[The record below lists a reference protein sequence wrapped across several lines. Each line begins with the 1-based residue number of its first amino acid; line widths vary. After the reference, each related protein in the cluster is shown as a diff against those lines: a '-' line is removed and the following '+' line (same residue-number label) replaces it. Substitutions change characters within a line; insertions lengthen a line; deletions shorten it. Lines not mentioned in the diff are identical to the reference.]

1 MLVTFWDRLSNAGV
15 DDSLYPSETR
25 YIVTVNRFGVIAA
38 AVSLLVLL
46 ILVIINPGRGINL
59 PRFQILVGA
68 LLFISVIA
76 VNQKG
81 YYNLAKWMISW
92 FPALMILI
100 ISISEKMMYPE
111 NIAIKEFIH
120 FRFFLMAVTIIP
132 VFIFSTRNMMLMIVN
147 LIPSFIA
154 TVFFNPIHDF
164 FGVSIHQFGY
174 TDPYFYILDI
184 MIFLAYISYIGFL
197 VHQRTITDNFEFQLS
212 EKQERLV
219 EKNKELSHM
228 NAFIN
233 EQNSEM
239 NAQSEKLME
248 NHEALLK
255 AHTIIEQQ
263 KIQLEKQNCTL
274 EALVQEKTKKLSMVN
289 EELVIRNNELR
300 QFSHTLS
307 HNLKSPVATFQ
318 GLLSLIDLSNL
329 NDSNKELL
337 RYLNESVNKMQGVFS
352 DMNKMLEI
360 RNKLYNS
367 VEEVN
372 LQKLMDGLH
381 NYFYNELSANNIRF
395 EYNFNGSKSIRT
407 NEKQINSILYQLI
420 SNAIKFRSEK
430 RTPEVCV
437 QFKENGA
444 YHSFVVKDNGVGIHM
459 NKYADKIFY
468 PYQQFHNQS
477 SGKGLGLYLVK
488 LQTESLGGQ
497 VILKSEPDNYTEVE
511 VKLRK

>member
-1 MLVTFWDRLSNAGV
+1 MLVTFWNRLSNAGV
-15 DDSLYPSETR
+15 SDKTQSSEAR
-25 YIVTVNRFGVIAA
+25 YTITVNRFGAIAGL
-38 AVSLLVLL
+38 VTLLVLVILIFLNPERGFNISRLL
-46 ILVIINPGRGINL
+46 ILVS
-59 PRFQILVGA
+59 VV
-68 LLFISVIA
+68 LFMSVIP
-76 VNQKG
+76 VNHKG

-92 FPALMILI
+92 SPAIMLLI
-100 ISISEKMMYPE
+100 ISITEKLLHPE
-111 NIAIKEFIH
+111 NITIKEFIH
-120 FRFFLMAVTIIP
+120 FRFFLMAITIIP
-132 VFIFSTRNMMLMIVN
+132 VFIFSTRNMMVMIFN
-147 LIPSFIA
+147 LVPSFIS
-154 TVFFNPIHDF
+154 TVFFNVIHEA
-164 FGVSIHQFGY
+164 FGVGIHKFGY
-174 TDPYFYILDI
+174 DDPYFYILDI
-184 MIFLAYISYIGFL
+184 MIFLAYISYVGFL
-197 VHQRTITDNFEFQLS
+197 IQQRTVTDNFEFQLNV
-212 EKQERLV
+212 KQNKLE

-318 GLLSLIDLSNL
+318 GLLSLIDATNL
-329 NDSNKELL
+329 NDTNKELMK
-337 RYLNESVNKMQGVFS
+337 YLNESVNKMQEVFS

-367 VEEVN
+367 IEEVN

-395 EYNFNGSKSIRT
+395 QYNFNGCQTIRT
-407 NEKQINSILYQLI
+407 NEKQINSILYHLI

-459 NKYADKIFY
+459 NKYADKLFY